1 MGDLRFCQLPISNR
15 SVTNADM
22 NKPKNPFRF
31 GDPVAGDYFLPRPEL
46 ENTVSQFLENRIHV
60 VLNGPRRFGKTS
72 FVLNLLEKFEEK
84 KYTCIFVDIFNITS
98 HRDFLQQVLRSLRQK
113 KRWKSG
119 LLEILRSIPQ
129 LRPKFSADI
138 DAHTGQQSLGFS
150 LDTSSE
156 KDVKEMIQD
165 VLSSLAKLNGKVV
178 FVIDEF
184 QKIAEIDDQGWLE
197 ATLRTH
203 MQQLKNTSFLF
214 TGSRKSIIYDM
225 LNNASRP
232 LYRSCQLIEF
242 PSFGSEF
249 DDWIK
254 VRFENMEISCELD
267 AIAHLR
273 GLVQNIPNYVQ
284 MVCFHLV
291 ARGAELITK
300 EAVGETLAK
309 VARQNSYT
317 YQTLLNTLSK
327 TQQRTLRLAAMEQK
341 QIFAK
346 GLLAKYEIASTPALA
361 SSIKALKEKKIL
373 DAEGIGKGAV
383 IFDDPLFAYWLRN
396 LSLQDFACFV

>member
-1 MGDLRFCQLPISNR
+1 
-15 SVTNADM
+15 M

-46 ENTVSQFLENRIHV
+46 ENAVSQFLENRIHV
-60 VLNGPRRFGKTS
+60 VLNGPRRLGKTS
-72 FVLNLLEKFEEK
+72 FVLNLLEKFEEE
-84 KYTCIFVDIFNITS
+84 KYTCFFVDIFNITS

-113 KRWKSG
+113 KRWKSQ

-129 LRPKFSADI
+129 LRPKFSADV

-150 LDTSSE
+150 LDTTSE
-156 KDVKEMIQD
+156 KDVKELIQD
-165 VLSSLAKLNGKVV
+165 VLSSLAKLSGKVI

-242 PSFGSEF
+242 PTFGLEF
-249 DDWIK
+249 DDW
-254 VRFENMEISCELD
+254 VLHRFESVGISCEKV
-267 AIAHLR
+267 AITHLR
-273 GLVQNIPNYVQ
+273 DLVQNIPNYVQ

-291 ARGAELITK
+291 ARNVEEITK
-300 EAVGETLAK
+300 EEVEKTLKK

-327 TQQRTLRLAAMEQK
+327 TQQRTLRLAATEKK
-341 QIFAK
+341 QLFAK
-346 GLLAKYEIASTPALA
+346 EFLARYEIASTPALA
-361 SSIKALKEKKIL
+361 SSLKSLKEKKIL
-373 DAEGIGKGAV
+373 DEEGASKGSV
-383 IFDDPLFAYWLRN
+383 IFDDPLFAYWL
-396 LSLQDFACFV
+396 SLQAFASLV